1 MAYPNFNNYPNYNN
15 QFYMQ
20 ELQGM
25 KDRIDSQMRQMQMQ
39 QSQQQQ
45 PQQAMQP
52 ITQNFQIAPQQNTA
66 SELESRFA
74 NNIDEVKNTF
84 VMKTGLFITKDFN
97 TLWIKNVNGD
107 VKTFALNE
115 IIEQDPKEI
124 EIQNLKAELERMKGM
139 ISNESNTT
147 DVNVEIPKTKSTGIP
162 TTKRNN
168 AK

>member
-1 MAYPNFNNYPNYNN
+1 MAYPYYSNN
-15 QFYMQ
+15 QFYAQ
-20 ELQGM
+20 ELQSM
-25 KDRIDSQMRQMQMQ
+25 RDRIDNQLRQFQ
-39 QSQQQQ
+39 QTQAQQQV
-45 PQQAMQP
+45 PQP
-52 ITQNFQIAPQQNTA
+52 ITQNFQLAPNPTNN
-66 SELESRFA
+66 ELESKYV
-74 NNIDEVKNTF
+74 NSIDDVKNTF

-139 ISNESNTT
+139 ISNESAIT
-147 DVNVEIPKTKSTGIP
+147 NVDGEISESRPPKIP
-162 TTKRNN
+162 TNKRSN